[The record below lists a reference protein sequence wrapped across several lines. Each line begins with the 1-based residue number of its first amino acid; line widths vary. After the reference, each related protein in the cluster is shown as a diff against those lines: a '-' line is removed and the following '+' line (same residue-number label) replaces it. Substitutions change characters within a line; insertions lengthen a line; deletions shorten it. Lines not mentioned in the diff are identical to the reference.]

1 MCLFKARSVH
11 LHIGRNM
18 DGFDISQRAH
28 PLATPGGKLQG
39 SARISPPRVRVPY
52 IGGEELDETPRGI
65 GARRK

>member
-1 MCLFKARSVH
+1 
-11 LHIGRNM
+11 M